1 MQHTSSPCLLSQ
13 FFNQGAI
20 YTLQAAPP
28 VRPMQPRSPAA
39 PSLMDLGSSS
49 PSMPQPQPSSR
60 VAPPGH
66 ATTAS
71 LDSHGQAAAAAT
83 AAELWERSAAAQPQ
97 QQQPGPWAGTGMS
110 SGFESVLGGRL
121 ASLSSV
127 GQAAMES
134 LANGWAA
141 FGERMESVT
150 TVRTLPEQVC
160 WW

>member
-1 MQHTSSPCLLSQ
+1 MRL
-13 FFNQGAI
+13 
-20 YTLQAAPP
+20 
-28 VRPMQPRSPAA
+28 VQPRSPAA
-39 PSLMDLGSSS
+39 PSLMDLGGSSLS
-49 PSMPQPQPSSR
+49 VPQQQPSSR
-60 VAPPGH
+60 SV
-66 ATTAS
+66 
-71 LDSHGQAAAAAT
+71 DSHGQAAAAAT
-83 AAELWERSAAAQPQ
+83 AADLWERSAAAQLQ
-97 QQQPGPWAGTGMS
+97 QQQPGPWGGTAMS

-160 WW
+160 WWCPGACAVI

>member
-1 MQHTSSPCLLSQ
+1 MYSKQAHLACLPVCISQ
-13 FFNQGAI
+13 GCI
-20 YTLQAAPP
+20 CTLQVAPP
-28 VRPMQPRSPAA
+28 VRPVQPRSPAA
-39 PSLMDLGSSS
+39 PSLMELGSSS
-49 PSMPQPQPSSR
+49 PDVPQQQPSSR
-60 VAPPGH
+60 
-66 ATTAS
+66 S

-97 QQQPGPWAGTGMS
+97 QAQQQQPGPWGGTAMS

-160 WW
+160 